1 MSLAKRISEYEF
13 PKIGGECRTCV
24 LLKTL
29 PKSEAQA
36 FQAALDDPRYSNNAL
51 SKILKAEGYQ
61 IADST
66 VRRHRK
72 GECKRVE

>member
-1 MSLAKRISEYEF
+1 MSLAKRITEYEF

-24 LLKTL
+24 LLRSR
-29 PKSEAQA
+29 PKGERDAL
-36 FQAALDDPRYSNNAL
+36 QAALDDPRYSNNAL
-51 SKILKAEGYQ
+51 SKILKAEGHQ

-72 GECKRVE
+72 GECKRV

>member
-1 MSLAKRISEYEF
+1 MSLAERLSDYSP
-13 PKIGGECRTCV
+13 PKIGGECRTCS

-29 PKSEAQA
+29 PKGEAEA
-36 FQAALDDPRYSNNAL
+36 LQAALDDPKYSNAAL

-72 GECKRVE
+72 AECKR

>member
-1 MSLAKRISEYEF
+1 MSLAKRITEYEF

-24 LLKTL
+24 LLRSL
-29 PKSEAQA
+29 PKGERDAL
-36 FQAALDDPRYSNNAL
+36 QAALDDPRYSNNAL
-51 SKILKAEGYQ
+51 SKILKAEGHQ

-72 GECKRVE
+72 GECKRV